1 MFGERFADASE
12 ESTGPL
18 RPVLPGEFDVIR
30 VLHVRSEGHQTEDV
44 VVRKEVRHAAHSE
57 GCRIRFRRVANGR
70 GHGKLARGQL
80 KGQQLLERVSD
91 VVVAA
96 CRNANDPAG
105 VHEVSQPDKAIAAC
119 PVDTSWEVVLVD
131 AVFGR
136 TATESVMGFW

>member
-12 ESTGPL
+12 ESTEPL

-30 VLHVRSEGHQTEDV
+30 VLHVRSGGHQTEDV
-44 VVRKEVRHAAHSE
+44 VVRKEVHHAAHSE
-57 GCRIRFRRVANGR
+57 GCRIRFRRVAKG
-70 GHGKLARGQL
+70 L
-80 KGQQLLERVSD
+80 KGQQLLERASD

-96 CRNANDPAG
+96 CRNANDPAD
-105 VHEVSQPDKAIAAC
+105 VHEVSQPDKAIAAR
-119 PVDTSWEVVLVD
+119 PVDASWEIALVD